1 MATQDSNTPFAYATM
16 AGFFQRG
23 SDTSMSDECHRFVQN
38 LLDTTC
44 GRHGIVETLSKV
56 KAYTDK
62 AAGNT
67 TDKNDSA
74 ESVGSTAAQ
83 GPPWMWESQESRMA
97 YKAVDSLSQYI
108 LLCSDVH
115 QFIIDPEFEITDR
128 YVLHHQVATLAHVQ
142 TARAEGRIPPELD
155 DASVIQLYQAIAGVP
170 GASFDIGSL
179 VKYLPDPSLIQHRTI
194 GGEVYDSSKLA
205 CLIEQRLTEPDS
217 DPETRKKEALPRLLQ
232 EALTDF
238 TPVTGHIGLWD
249 LDFATGDA
257 NTSEVTQQGALA
269 LPEAVREID
278 NFLKKHQD
286 RWSPS
291 GSSSPLT
298 S

>member
-155 DASVIQLYQAIAGVP
+155 DASVIQLYQAIAGVRC
-170 GASFDIGSL
+170 IL
-179 VKYLPDPSLIQHRTI
+179 RHRFS
-194 GGEVYDSSKLA
+194 GEVLTRSQPHSAPYHRGRGV
-205 CLIEQRLTEPDS
+205 RLF
-217 DPETRKKEALPRLLQ
+217 EALLFDRA
-232 EALTDF
+232 ALD
-238 TPVTGHIGLWD
+238 
-249 LDFATGDA
+249 
-257 NTSEVTQQGALA
+257 
-269 LPEAVREID
+269 
-278 NFLKKHQD
+278 
-286 RWSPS
+286 
-291 GSSSPLT
+291 
-298 S
+298 